1 MVLKKIFKPFLT
13 SFTKPKW
20 QRRNTEEGTRRKI
33 YRRAE
38 KAAHQ
43 IEVGSVNINDAT
55 THYPVSLLPFGG
67 VKQSGNTRSHGKSEV
82 LQFSQIHS
90 YSIGRPPIS
99 IDLAT
104 KMRQPGHY
112 RLGKTIMHLAFGV
125 TPQQRIRPISEEV
138 QRLAQQKKKP
148 AQLAPVATLG
158 LIAGLSAIVFGLLR
172 FRK

>member
-1 MVLKKIFKPFLT
+1 MEVKDEAEAIRLANDSIFGL
-13 SFTKPKW
+13 SASVW
-20 QRRNTEEGTRRKI
+20 SRNHRQ
-33 YRRAE
+33 AE
-38 KAAHQ
+38 QVAHQ

-90 YSIGRPPIS
+90 YSVGRPPIS

-112 RLGKTIMHLAFGV
+112 RLGKAIMHLAFGV
-125 TPQQRIRPISEEV
+125 TPQQRIRPITEEMR
-138 QRLAQQKKKP
+138 RLAQQKKKP

-158 LIAGLSAIVFGLLR
+158 LVAGLSAIVFGLLR